1 MSMQDPLAD
10 MLTRIR
16 NAQMAEKS
24 VVSMP
29 SSTLKVAVANVLQ
42 GEGYIAGYNVSG
54 DAKPQLSI
62 ELKYFEGR
70 PVIEELKRAA
80 EKEPHLSLAPNSY
93 EGVRINFDKAHG
105 DGWALVRMSLHE
117 PIMPVN
123 AESNSAGG
131 VGTILKELHALMQ
144 KYDFLDVEKL
154 K

>member
-42 GEGYIAGYNVSG
+42 GEGYIAGYNVSS

-70 PVIEELKRAA
+70 PVIEELKR
-80 EKEPHLSLAPNSY
+80 
-93 EGVRINFDKAHG
+93 VRDRKS
-105 DGWALVRMSLHE
+105 V
-117 PIMPVN
+117 V
-123 AESNSAGG
+123 
-131 VGTILKELHALMQ
+131 
-144 KYDFLDVEKL
+144 
-154 K
+154 